1 MIHYHGGPITPD
13 VASLKVWLAKL
24 QAVLNECP
32 SDRLGFTTVGDC
44 SVGVYDC
51 TRHIEAAEYL
61 DRNGGEYDTA
71 IERIG
76 ALFPLALELPNP
88 VEGVAG

>member
-1 MIHYHGGPITPD
+1 MPKTKPLTK
-13 VASLKVWLAKL
+13 AEKAWLDKL
-24 QAVLNECP
+24 QAVLSECP
-32 SDRLGFTTVGDC
+32 SSRLGFTTVGDC
-44 SVGVYDC
+44 SVRVYDC
-51 TRHIEAAEYL
+51 TRHIEAAEDL

-76 ALFPLALELPNP
+76 AMFPVALEFPRP